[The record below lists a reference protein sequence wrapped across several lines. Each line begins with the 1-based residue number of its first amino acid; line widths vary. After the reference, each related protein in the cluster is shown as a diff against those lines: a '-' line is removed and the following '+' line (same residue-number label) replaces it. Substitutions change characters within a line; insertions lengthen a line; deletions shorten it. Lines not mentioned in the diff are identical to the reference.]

1 MMKNKQ
7 FLCEA
12 PWGGTLNRPP
22 KADWFTGKKLRD
34 NKGSLLILSYLVIFV
49 LLALGAAFI
58 AMSVNE
64 SRIAERQRRTT
75 LAFHIAE
82 AGIERALY
90 DLRQDFIN
98 DADSPGWAD
107 GDINGLA
114 IGPDTASFY
123 ATGYGST
130 SLNGGSYAVQLKNV
144 SGISDAIWVRSTG
157 TLGDSQQTIEIYAK
171 IVSISPWNNAIFAG
185 GGAAGA
191 MINGNVNIRGS
202 VHILGTG
209 LQSSDLVVDLGGTSE
224 IIGNN
229 YEDLAADLKAKV
241 PALPTTTVNGETVET
256 LSAVLRVKRGIV
268 GLSGSATAGEA
279 DAAGNAYKE
288 TIDAAYVTDGYGGSQ
303 GTANVHSDNGSSSA
317 YDLGDT
323 VSFPSL
329 SDPYGGYSTYQGYLE
344 ANALVI
350 SAAADL
356 TTLASITP
364 DSTFSFSSAK
374 GSISMDGD
382 GNMTVSGI
390 VYIDNG
396 GSLNMSAAGSDK
408 TVTYTG
414 SGAILAEGNVQINAN
429 LVTNGNNS
437 FPANIL
443 GIMTPNTIGFN
454 EANIDVMGLFY
465 AEGTVNAQKQ
475 TDIVGTIV
483 SNYFNMGTNVPSV
496 FQVPDIINHLPAGLI
511 GQDATWVMKTVSW
524 RKI

>member
-1 MMKNKQ
+1 MMKNKR
-7 FLCEA
+7 FL
-12 PWGGTLNRPP
+12 W
-22 KADWFTGKKLRD
+22 KKLRD
-34 NKGSLLILSYLVIFV
+34 NRGSLLIISYLVIFV

-75 LAFHIAE
+75 MTFHVAE
-82 AGIERALY
+82 AGIERAFY

-98 DADSPGWAD
+98 DASSPSWAD

-114 IGPDTASFY
+114 IGPDTTNFY
-123 ATGYGST
+123 STGYGST
-130 SLNGGSYAVQLKNV
+130 SINGGSYAVQLKNV
-144 SGISDAIWVRSTG
+144 SGITDAVWIRSTG
-157 TLGDSQQTIEIYAK
+157 TIGDAQQTIEVYAK

-185 GGAAGA
+185 AGAAGA
-191 MINGNVNIRGS
+191 MVNGNVNIRGS

-209 LQSSDLVVDLGGTSE
+209 LLSTDLVVDLGGTAE

-229 YEDLAADLKAKV
+229 YRDLAAALKAKV
-241 PALPTTTVNGETVET
+241 PILPTTTVNGEIVET

-303 GTANVHSDNGSSSA
+303 GAANVHSDNGSSNA

-350 SAAADL
+350 SSAADL
-356 TTLASITP
+356 LKLANITP
-364 DSTFSFSSAK
+364 ASSTDFSFSSAK
-374 GSISMDGD
+374 GSISKTG
-382 GNMTVSGI
+382 GNLTVSGI
-390 VYIDNG
+390 VYLDNN
-396 GSLNMSAAGSDK
+396 GSLNMSTAGSDK
-408 TVTYTG
+408 TITYTG

-437 FPANIL
+437 FPTNIL
-443 GIMTPNTIGFN
+443 GVMTPNTIGFN

-465 AEGTVNAQKQ
+465 AENTVKVEKQ

-483 SNYFNMGTNVPSV
+483 SNYFDIGTNVPSV
-496 FQVPDIINHLPAGLI
+496 YQVPDIMNHLPAGLI
-511 GQDATWVMKTVSW
+511 GQNTAWVMKTVSW

>member
-1 MMKNKQ
+1 MKNKR
-7 FLCEA
+7 F
-12 PWGGTLNRPP
+12 PWV
-22 KADWFTGKKLRD
+22 KFYD
-34 NKGSLLILSYLVIFV
+34 NSGSLLILSYLVIFV

-58 AMSVNE
+58 ALSINE
-64 SRIAERQRRTT
+64 SRVAERQRRTT

-98 DADSPGWAD
+98 DADSPSWAD
-107 GDINGLA
+107 GDINGLT
-114 IGPDTASFY
+114 IGPDTTDFY
-123 ATGYGST
+123 STGYGST
-130 SLNGGSYAVQLKNV
+130 SLNSGSYAVQLKNV
-144 SGISDAIWVRSTG
+144 SGISDAIWIRSPG
-157 TLGDSQQTIEIYAK
+157 TLGDVQQTIEVYAK

-191 MINGNVNIRGS
+191 MVNGNVNIRGS

-229 YEDLAADLKAKV
+229 YEDLAAALKAKV

-256 LSAVLRVKRGIV
+256 LSAVLRVKRGII

-279 DAAGNAYKE
+279 DVAGNAYKE

-350 SAAADL
+350 SSAADL
-356 TTLASITP
+356 TTLANITP
-364 DSTFSFSSAK
+364 DSSFSFSSAK
-374 GSISMDGD
+374 GSINMDGS
-382 GNMTVSGI
+382 GNLAVSGI

-396 GSLNMSAAGSDK
+396 GSLNTSKAGSNK
-408 TVTYTG
+408 TITYTG
-414 SGAILAEGNVQINAN
+414 SGTILAEGNVQINTD

-465 AEGTVNAQKQ
+465 AEDTIQAQKQ
-475 TDIVGTIV
+475 TDIIGTVV
-483 SNYFNMGTNVPSV
+483 SNYFDMGTNVPSV
-496 FQVPDIINHLPAGLI
+496 YQVPDVINHLPAGLI
-511 GQDATWVMKTVSW
+511 GQDATWIMKTVSW

>member
-1 MMKNKQ
+1 MKNKR
-7 FLCEA
+7 FL
-12 PWGGTLNRPP
+12 W
-22 KADWFTGKKLRD
+22 KKLRD
-34 NKGSLLILSYLVIFV
+34 NRGSLLIISYLVIFV

-75 LAFHIAE
+75 LAFHTAE
-82 AGIERALY
+82 AGIERASY
-90 DLRQDFIN
+90 DLRQDFISDTN
-98 DADSPGWAD
+98 SPSWAD

-114 IGPDTASFY
+114 IGPDTANFY

-144 SGISDAIWVRSTG
+144 SGLADAVWIRSTG
-157 TLGDSQQTIEIYAK
+157 TLGDAQQTIEVYAK

-185 GGAAGA
+185 AGA
-191 MINGNVNIRGS
+191 SGAMVNGNVNISGS

-209 LQSSDLVVDLGGTSE
+209 LQSTDLAVDLGGTAE
-224 IIGNN
+224 LIGNN
-229 YEDLAADLKAKV
+229 YEDLSASLKAKV
-241 PALPTTTVNGETVET
+241 PALPTTLVGGETVET
-256 LSAVLRVKRGIV
+256 LYAELRVKRGIV
-268 GLSGSATAGEA
+268 GLSGSSSVG
-279 DAAGNAYKE
+279 DANDPGDAYKE
-288 TIDAAYVTDGYGGSQ
+288 TVDGSFVTDGYGGTQ
-303 GTANVHSDNGSSSA
+303 GTTNVHSDNGTSNA

-350 SAAADL
+350 SSAADL
-356 TTLASITP
+356 AKLANITP
-364 DSTFSFSSAK
+364 AIATDFSFSSAK
-374 GSISMDGD
+374 GSISKAGE
-382 GNMTVSGI
+382 NLTISGI
-390 VYIDNG
+390 VYLDNS
-396 GSLNMSAAGSDK
+396 GSLNMSTDGAAK
-408 TVTYTG
+408 TITYTG

-437 FPANIL
+437 FPTNII

-483 SNYFNMGTNVPSV
+483 SNYFNMGTNVPAV
-496 FQVPDIINHLPAGLI
+496 YQVPDVINHLPAGLI
-511 GQDATWVMKTVSW
+511 GQDANWLMKTVSW

>member
-1 MMKNKQ
+1 MRN
-7 FLCEA
+7 
-12 PWGGTLNRPP
+12 
-22 KADWFTGKKLRD
+22 
-34 NKGSLLILSYLVIFV
+34 NKGSLLIISYLVIFV

-75 LAFHIAE
+75 LTLHIAE

-98 DADSPGWAD
+98 DASSPSWAD
-107 GDINGLA
+107 GNINGLA
-114 IGPDTASFY
+114 VGPNTASFY
-123 ATGYGST
+123 NTGYGST

-144 SGISDAIWVRSTG
+144 SGISDAIWIRSTG
-157 TLGDSQQTIEIYAK
+157 TLGDVQQTIEVYAK

-185 GGAAGA
+185 AGAAGA
-191 MINGNVNIRGS
+191 MVNGNVNIRGS

-209 LQSSDLVVDLGGTSE
+209 LQSSDLVVDLGGTAE

-229 YEDLAADLKAKV
+229 YKDMAAALKAKV
-241 PALPTTTVNGETVET
+241 PALPTTTVSGETVET
-256 LSAVLRVKRGIV
+256 LSAVLRVKRGII

-279 DAAGNAYKE
+279 NVTGNAYKE

-303 GTANVHSDNGSSSA
+303 GVTNVHSDNGTSSA

-350 SAAADL
+350 SSAADL
-356 TTLASITP
+356 AKLANITP
-364 DSTFSFSSAK
+364 ASSTDFSFSNAK
-374 GSISMDGD
+374 GSITKAG
-382 GNMTVSGI
+382 GNLTISGI
-390 VYIDNG
+390 VYLDNN
-396 GSLNMSAAGSDK
+396 GSLNMSKAGADK
-408 TVTYTG
+408 TITYTG
-414 SGAILAEGNVQINAN
+414 SGVILAEGNVQINTD
-429 LVTNGNNS
+429 LVTNGNSS
-437 FPANIL
+437 FPTNIV
-443 GIMTPNTIGFN
+443 GVMTPNMIGFN
-454 EANIDVMGLFY
+454 EANIDVMGVFY
-465 AEGTVNAQKQ
+465 AEGTVTAQKQ

-496 FQVPDIINHLPAGLI
+496 YQVPDVINHLPTGLI
-511 GQDATWVMKTVSW
+511 GQNATWVMKTVSW
-524 RKI
+524 QKI

>member
-1 MMKNKQ
+1 MRRRNV
-7 FLCEA
+7 LLA
-12 PWGGTLNRPP
+12 
-22 KADWFTGKKLRD
+22 KLYD
-34 NKGSLLILSYLVIFV
+34 NTGSLLILSYLVIFV

-75 LAFHIAE
+75 LAFHTAE
-82 AGIERALY
+82 AGIERAFY

-98 DADSPGWAD
+98 DASIPSWAD
-107 GDINGLA
+107 GQINDLT
-114 IGPDTASFY
+114 IGPDTANFY
-123 ATGYGST
+123 DTGYGST

-157 TLGDSQQTIEIYAK
+157 TLGDVQQTIEVYAK

-185 GGAAGA
+185 AGA
-191 MINGNVNIRGS
+191 YGAMVNGNVNIRGS

-209 LQSSDLVVDLGGTSE
+209 LQSSDLVVDLGGTAE

-229 YEDLAADLKAKV
+229 YKDLAAGLKAKV
-241 PALPTTTVNGETVET
+241 PALPTTTLNGETVET
-256 LSAVLRVKRGIV
+256 LGAVLRVKRGIV

-288 TIDAAYVTDGYGGSQ
+288 TIDGAFVTDGYGGSQ
-303 GTANVHSDNGSSSA
+303 GTTNVHSDNGTSNA

-350 SAAADL
+350 SDSGDL
-356 TTLASITP
+356 DVLAGIDPNS
-364 DSTFSFSSAK
+364 SFSFSDAN
-374 GSISMDGD
+374 GSISMDGN
-382 GNMTVSGI
+382 GNLTISGI
-390 VYIDNG
+390 VYLDNN
-396 GSLNMSAAGSDK
+396 GSLNMSTAGSDK
-408 TVTYTG
+408 TITYTG
-414 SGAILAEGNVQINAN
+414 SGVVLAEGNVQINTN
-429 LVTNGNNS
+429 LITGGDNS
-437 FPANIL
+437 FPANII

-465 AEGTVNAQKQ
+465 AEGTVTAEKQ

-496 FQVPDIINHLPAGLI
+496 YQVPDVINHLPAGLI
-511 GQDATWVMKTVSW
+511 GQDATWIMKTVSW

>member
-1 MMKNKQ
+1 MRRRNV
-7 FLCEA
+7 LLA
-12 PWGGTLNRPP
+12 
-22 KADWFTGKKLRD
+22 KLYD
-34 NKGSLLILSYLVIFV
+34 NTGSLLILSYLVIFV

-75 LAFHIAE
+75 LAFHTAE
-82 AGIERALY
+82 AGIERAFY

-98 DADSPGWAD
+98 DANSPSWAD

-114 IGPDTASFY
+114 IGPDTANFY

-144 SGISDAIWVRSTG
+144 SGLADAVWVRSTG
-157 TLGDSQQTIEIYAK
+157 TLGDAQQTIEVYAK

-185 GGAAGA
+185 AGA
-191 MINGNVNIRGS
+191 SGAMVNGNVNISGS

-209 LQSSDLVVDLGGTSE
+209 LQSTDLVVDLGGTAE
-224 IIGNN
+224 LIGNN
-229 YEDLAADLKAKV
+229 YEDLSASLKAKV
-241 PALPTTTVNGETVET
+241 PALPTTLVGGETVET
-256 LSAVLRVKRGIV
+256 LYAELRVKRGIV
-268 GLSGSATAGEA
+268 GLSGSSSVGEA
-279 DAAGNAYKE
+279 DDPGDAYKE
-288 TIDAAYVTDGYGGSQ
+288 TIDGAFVTDGYGGSQ
-303 GTANVHSDNGSSSA
+303 GTTNVHSDNGTSNA

-350 SAAADL
+350 SDSGDL
-356 TTLASITP
+356 DVLAGIDPNS
-364 DSTFSFSSAK
+364 SFSFSGAN
-374 GSISMDGD
+374 GSISMDGN
-382 GNMTVSGI
+382 GNLTISGI
-390 VYIDNG
+390 VYLDNS
-396 GSLNMSAAGSDK
+396 GSLNMSTAGSDK
-408 TVTYTG
+408 TITYTG
-414 SGAILAEGNVQINAN
+414 SGVVLAEGNVQINAN
-429 LVTNGNNS
+429 LVTSGDNS
-437 FPANIL
+437 FPTNIL

-454 EANIDVMGLFY
+454 EASIDVMGLFY

-496 FQVPDIINHLPAGLI
+496 YQVPDVINHLPTGLI
-511 GQDATWVMKTVSW
+511 GQDANWLMKTVSW

>member
-1 MMKNKQ
+1 MKNKR
-7 FLCEA
+7 FL
-12 PWGGTLNRPP
+12 W
-22 KADWFTGKKLRD
+22 KKLRD
-34 NKGSLLILSYLVIFV
+34 NRGSLLIISYLVIFV

-75 LAFHIAE
+75 LTLHIAE

-98 DADSPGWAD
+98 DASSPSWAD
-107 GDINGLA
+107 GDINGMTL
-114 IGPDTASFY
+114 GPDTASFY
-123 ATGYGST
+123 STGYGST
-130 SLNGGSYAVQLKNV
+130 SLNSGSYAVQLKNV
-144 SGISDAIWVRSTG
+144 SGISDSIWIRSTG
-157 TLGDSQQTIEIYAK
+157 TLGDVQQTIEVYAK
-171 IVSISPWNNAIFAG
+171 IINLSPWNNAIFAG
-185 GGAAGA
+185 AGAAGA
-191 MINGNVNIRGS
+191 MVNGNVNIRGS

-209 LQSSDLVVDLGGTSE
+209 LLSTDLVVDLGGTAE

-229 YEDLAADLKAKV
+229 YRDLAAALKAKV

-303 GTANVHSDNGSSSA
+303 GTANVHSDNGSSNA

-344 ANALVI
+344 ANALVV
-350 SAAADL
+350 SSAADL
-356 TTLASITP
+356 AKLANITP
-364 DSTFSFSSAK
+364 ASSTDFSFSSAK
-374 GSISMDGD
+374 GSISKTGE
-382 GNMTVSGI
+382 NLTISGI
-390 VYIDNG
+390 VYLDNS
-396 GSLNMSAAGSDK
+396 GSLNMSTDGAAK
-408 TVTYTG
+408 TITYTG

-437 FPANIL
+437 FPTNII

-465 AEGTVNAQKQ
+465 AENTVKVEKQ

-483 SNYFNMGTNVPSV
+483 SNYFDIGTNVPSV
-496 FQVPDIINHLPAGLI
+496 YQVPDVMNNLPAGLI
-511 GQDATWVMKTVSW
+511 GQGDTWIMKKVSW
-524 RKI
+524 RKT

>member
-1 MMKNKQ
+1 MKNKR
-7 FLCEA
+7 F
-12 PWGGTLNRPP
+12 PGDKFYDNR
-22 KADWFTGKKLRD
+22 
-34 NKGSLLILSYLVIFV
+34 GSLLILSYLVIFV

-75 LAFHIAE
+75 LTLHIAE
-82 AGIERALY
+82 AGIERAFY

-98 DADSPGWAD
+98 DASNPNWAD
-107 GDINGLA
+107 GNINGLSV
-114 IGPDTASFY
+114 GPNTANFY
-123 ATGYGST
+123 NTGYGST

-144 SGISDAIWVRSTG
+144 SGISDSIWIRSTG
-157 TLGDSQQTIEIYAK
+157 TLGDAQQTIEVYAK

-185 GGAAGA
+185 AGA
-191 MINGNVNIRGS
+191 SGAMVNGNVNIRGS

-209 LQSSDLVVDLGGTSE
+209 LQSSDLVVDLGGTAE

-229 YEDLAADLKAKV
+229 YKDMAAALKAKV

-279 DAAGNAYKE
+279 NVTGNAYKE

-303 GTANVHSDNGSSSA
+303 GVTNVHSDNGTSSA

-329 SDPYGGYSTYQGYLE
+329 SAPYGGYSTYKAYLE
-344 ANALVI
+344 ANALVV
-350 SAAADL
+350 SSAADL
-356 TTLASITP
+356 AKLANITP
-364 DSTFSFSSAK
+364 ASSTDFSFSSAK
-374 GSISMDGD
+374 GSIIKAG
-382 GNMTVSGI
+382 GNLTISGI
-390 VYIDNG
+390 VYLDNN
-396 GSLNMSAAGSDK
+396 GSLNMSTAGAAK
-408 TVTYTG
+408 TITYTG
-414 SGAILAEGNVQINAN
+414 TGAILAEGNVQINAN
-429 LVTNGNNS
+429 LVTSGDNS
-437 FPANIL
+437 FPTNIL
-443 GIMTPNTIGFN
+443 GIMTPNSIGFD

-465 AEGTVNAQKQ
+465 AEGTVQAEKQ

-483 SNYFNMGTNVPSV
+483 SNYFNMGTNVPSIY
-496 FQVPDIINHLPAGLI
+496 QVPDVINHLPAGLI
-511 GQDATWVMKTVSW
+511 GQNATWVMKTVSW